1 MHVRMKCKDSDKMRF
16 PYIKIKKNSPL
27 YAVNRKN
34 SAKKSDTDIMAESHE
49 EKYLYSKKLFKFI
62 SLSFL

>member
-1 MHVRMKCKDSDKMRF
+1 MKCKDSDKMRF

-34 SAKKSDTDIMAESHE
+34 SAKKSDTDIMAEG
-49 EKYLYSKKLFKFI
+49 YDLYSKNLFKFI
-62 SLSFL
+62 TLSFL

>member
-1 MHVRMKCKDSDKMRF
+1 MRF

-34 SAKKSDTDIMAESHE
+34 SAKKSDTDIMAEGYE
-49 EKYLYSKKLFKFI
+49 EKYLYSKKLFEFI
-62 SLSFL
+62 SFSFL